1 MKFCA
6 FYLRKISPLKICTLI
21 ATARALIQLS
31 DSRVNL
37 RRHGLCSKISR
48 RGSLPSKIQLC
59 KISKFYGTNSTAQNF
74 TRLRNTKIAK
84 LIRIEKFWNF
94 GILKFGGVKIYPCGT
109 EFYRSNFTAQNS
121 SAQNL
126 PPKFS
131 PQFKISKFQATKFY
145 TEEFHVPIG
154 TKYLL
159 PELRIKFCA
168 LKFQAIKFYAAKF
181 HRQNF
186 MSQNPAP

>member
-74 TRLRNTKIAK
+74 THLRNTKIAK

-94 GILKFGGVKIYPCGT
+94 GILKLGGVKFIRAARNFAAQISRRKTPQHKIY
-109 EFYRSNFTAQNS
+109 R
-121 SAQNL
+121 QNL
-126 PPKFS
+126 
-131 PQFKISKFQATKFY
+131 A
-145 TEEFHVPIG
+145 
-154 TKYLL
+154 
-159 PELRIKFCA
+159 RN
-168 LKFQAIKFYAAKF
+168 LKFQNSKP
-181 HRQNF
+181 RNF
-186 MSQNPAP
+186 IPKNFTSQSARSICCPSCA